1 MIFAQMLTNI
11 MNEKKISAYKMSKE
25 TGISDSLIG
34 YWKKGE
40 RVPNAENL
48 ILISNY
54 LEVTIDYL
62 LTGKCN
68 EPNNIL
74 SEDKKR
80 FLSMYELLTDMEKG
94 EILGEMKNMI
104 KNKSSETKKENVS

>member
-1 MIFAQMLTNI
+1 MTFAQILTNI
-11 MNEKKISAYKMSKE
+11 MKEKKISAYKMSKD

-34 YWKKGE
+34 YWRKGE
-40 RVPNAENL
+40 RIPNAENL

-68 EPNNIL
+68 KLNNLL
-74 SEDKKR
+74 SEDEER
-80 FLSMYELLTDMEKG
+80 LLSMYKLLNNMEKG
-94 EILGEMKNMI
+94 EILGEMKNML
-104 KNKSSETKKENVS
+104 KNKSFENKEENAS

>member
-11 MNEKKISAYKMSKE
+11 MSEKNISAYKMSKE

-34 YWKKGE
+34 YWKKGD

-62 LTGKCN
+62 LTGKCD
-68 EPNNIL
+68 ESNNKL

-80 FLSMYELLTDMEKG
+80 FLDMFELLTDIEKG
-94 EILGEMKNMI
+94 EILGEMKGMI
-104 KNKSSETKKENVS
+104 KNKSLETKMENAG

>member
-1 MIFAQMLTNI
+1 MKFAEILTKI
-11 MNEKKISAYKMSKE
+11 MKERRISAYKMSKE

-62 LTGKCN
+62 LTGKSN
-68 EPNNIL
+68 ETIIEL

-80 FLSMYELLTDMEKG
+80 FLSMYELLNDMEKG

-104 KNKSSETKKENVS
+104 KNKPLEEKKKNVS

>member
-1 MIFAQMLTNI
+1 MIFAQILTSI

-62 LTGKCN
+62 LTGKCK
-68 EPNNIL
+68 ETVIEL
-74 SEDKKR
+74 TEDKKR
-80 FLSMYELLTDMEKG
+80 FLSMYELLNDMEKG

-104 KNKSSETKKENVS
+104 KNKSLEDKKESAS